1 MKIDETIKKEINEVM
16 DSIKAPS
23 SLYEFVKNIKEE
35 SEIRSDLEKLKA
47 RKNSWRK
54 NQFAATVVDAVKKR
68 NLRKRST
75 ISIIIAAILLI
86 SFATSIRV
94 SPVIA
99 KTVASIPG
107 MERIV
112 ALIQDDRG
120 LIAAVENDFYQPIN
134 QSQTINGVT
143 VTLDGLIAD
152 KKGMVIFYSIS
163 SDRFSENIGW
173 KHIHLREGFK
183 KIGSEYKSFT
193 QPFPIKFNQEN
204 VFSSSMDIEYL
215 RGETPDSFVV
225 ALQIGDKVEHFKI
238 PFTYEKKN
246 VDSKIVEVNKVV
258 TIEGQRITV
267 KDIVIDP
274 IRTIVRLEADPNN
287 TKKFLLN
294 SFDELKIVDDQG
306 EVWEAENGISLQ
318 YSSEGKFELTLKD
331 SLYFYE
337 PKELTLSFGKIAA
350 IDKDEAYILIDTE
363 AKKFIKE
370 PSNSIFSNLKAENG
384 KVSFSINVNENYD
397 TVAFNQFID
406 VNGKEFSIKYFKT
419 QLMGK
424 SNFVNG
430 SITKLSDDEVK
441 FEFELPW
448 QSYGNPIR
456 FEIDAY
462 PSWIEEDVEIKIK

>member
-35 SEIRSDLEKLKA
+35 SEIRLDFEESKA
-47 RKNSWRK
+47 RKSGWRK
-54 NQFAATVVDAVKKR
+54 NQFAATEVDAVNKR
-68 NLRKRST
+68 KLRQRSAM
-75 ISIIIAAILLI
+75 SIIVAAILLI

-112 ALIQDDRG
+112 ALIKDDRG
-120 LIAAVENDFYQPIN
+120 LIAAVENDFYQQIN
-134 QSQTINGVT
+134 QTQTINGVT

-152 KKGMVIFYSIS
+152 KKGMVIFYSIR
-163 SDRFSENIGW
+163 SDQLLENIGL
-173 KHIHLREGFK
+173 KYMQLRKGYE
-183 KIGSEYKSFT
+183 KIGSEWIFT
-193 QPFPIKFNQEN
+193 ETFPISFNQEN
-204 VFSSSMDIEYL
+204 VFSSAMDTEFS
-215 RGETPDSFVV
+215 RGKTPDSFVV
-225 ALQIGDKVEHFKI
+225 GLQIGDKVEHFKI

-246 VDSKIVEVNKVV
+246 VDSKIVEVNKAV
-258 TIEGQRITV
+258 TIEDQRITV

-287 TKKFLLN
+287 TKRLVLN
-294 SFDELKIVDDQG
+294 AFDELKLVDELG
-306 EVWEAENGISLQ
+306 EVWEAENGIALSYL
-318 YSSEGKFELTLKD
+318 SEGKFEVTLKD

-350 IDKDEAYILIDTE
+350 IDKEEAYILIDTE

-370 PSNSIFSNLKAENG
+370 PSNSIFLNLKVENG
-384 KVSFSINVNENYD
+384 KVSFSVQVDENYD
-397 TVAFNQFID
+397 TVVFPKFTDA
-406 VNGKEFSIKYFKT
+406 NGKEFSIKYFET

-424 SNFVNG
+424 SNYVNG
-430 SITKLSDDEVK
+430 STTKLSDDEVK
-441 FEFELPW
+441 FEFELPL
-448 QSYGNPIR
+448 QSFTNPIR
-456 FEIDAY
+456 FELDAY
-462 PSWIEEDVEIKIK
+462 PSWIEEDVDIKIK